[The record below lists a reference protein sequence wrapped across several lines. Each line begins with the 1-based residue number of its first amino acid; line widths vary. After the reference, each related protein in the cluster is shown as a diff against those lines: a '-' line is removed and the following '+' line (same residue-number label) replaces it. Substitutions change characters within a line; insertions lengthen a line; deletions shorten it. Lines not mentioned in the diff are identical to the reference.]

1 MYIPLILAETAAN
14 AAESHSVAAAVPHL
28 LGMLLVVLTLAALW
42 GVCVLS
48 ATLIVL
54 SSTLAKTFASAPAA
68 PAPAQAAPKPASVT
82 DDLSPELVAVISA
95 AVAAVTDSAHRIVA
109 IKPQSS
115 TWSKAGRQSVLSSHK
130 IR

>member
-1 MYIPLILAETAAN
+1 MQIPLILAETTATV
-14 AAESHSVAAAVPHL
+14 AEAHSVGAALPHL
-28 LGMLLVVLTLAALW
+28 LGMLLVVMTLTVLW

-48 ATLIVL
+48 ATLI
-54 SSTLAKTFASAPAA
+54 KTFVPAPAA
-68 PAPAQAAPKPASVT
+68 PAPAKAAPKPTAPEGP
-82 DDLSPELVAVISA
+82 SPELVAVISA

-115 TWSKAGRQSVLSSHK
+115 SWAKAGRQSVLSSHK